1 MKEIVLK
8 VYKFDE
14 LSKDSQEK
22 IIERERWNVMEQC
35 MDAYSVDYNWSFL
48 VLIICKLMRL

>member
-22 IIERERWNVMEQC
+22 MQSKDLKQEGNYETDSRSS
-35 MDAYSVDYNWSFL
+35 D
-48 VLIICKLMRL
+48 

>member
-14 LSKDSQEK
+14 LSKDSQEC
-22 IIERERWNVMEQC
+22 NGAMYGC
-35 MDAYSVDYNWSFL
+35 L
-48 VLIICKLMRL
+48 